1 MADAAAPGKAEL
13 TALYGHWIKRMAL
26 LMKVRMPW
34 ADLDEMLQWG
44 AIGMMEASQRFDP
57 GHGVPFQAFAARRIK
72 GAMIDGLRREGSR
85 RRGQTSFEL
94 EKVEIAAHDTGD
106 GPEDPLTLL
115 TRVDNRVLLV
125 EALRALPELEYRILA
140 LHFYDELNNREIASV
155 LDISEGYASRLRKRA
170 LEALALHINAAQ
182 RGEFVS

>member
-1 MADAAAPGKAEL
+1 MADMAAPGKAEL
-13 TALYGHWIKRMAL
+13 TALYGDWIKRMAM
-26 LMKVRMPW
+26 LMKARMPW
-34 ADLDEMLQWG
+34 ADMEELLQWG

-57 GHGVPFQAFAARRIK
+57 RHGVAFQVFASRRIK

-85 RRGQTSFEL
+85 RRGEATFDE
-94 EKVEIAAHDTGD
+94 ETVENAAHAGAS
-106 GPEDPLTLL
+106 GPEDPLALL
-115 TRVDNRVLLV
+115 TRMDNRVLLV
-125 EALRALPELEYRILA
+125 EALNTLPQIEYRILA

-170 LEALALHINAAQ
+170 LETLALHITAAQ

>member
-1 MADAAAPGKAEL
+1 MADVAAPGMPEL
-13 TALYGHWIKRMAL
+13 TALYGNWIKRMAL

-34 ADLDEMLQWG
+34 ADMDELLQWG

-57 GHGVPFQAFAARRIK
+57 DHGVPFQAFASRRIK
-72 GAMIDGLRREGSR
+72 GAMIDGLRREGTR
-85 RRGQTSFEL
+85 LRGHATFDQET
-94 EKVEIAAHDTGD
+94 VDNAAHGAGE
-106 GPEDPLTLL
+106 GPEDPLAAL
-115 TRVDNRVLLV
+115 TRVDNRALLV
-125 EALRALPELEYRILA
+125 EALRELPQLEYRVLA

-182 RGEFVS
+182 RGEFAS